1 MPRAA
6 RRGDLSTGNDTCK
19 ARPAREGSPDVMFN
33 DQPAL
38 RAGDG
43 LVPHTC
49 AIHGPRAGKT
59 GAGSATIFVNDLPV
73 TRVGDEVDCGGHMS
87 SGSDDIACEDDDDD
101 EDDDG

>member
-6 RRGDLSTGNDTCK
+6 RRGDLCTGNETCK
-19 ARPAREGSPDVMFN
+19 ARPAREGSPDVTFN

-38 RAGDG
+38 RDGDA

-59 GAGSATIFVNDLPV
+59 MAGSSSVFINDRPV

-87 SGSDDIACEDDDDD
+87 SGSADVCCEDDDD
-101 EDDDG
+101 